1 MLGLSPAKTAV
12 AACVLAFGAGAL
24 AQTVV
29 LSGVLGSK
37 ALLVV
42 NGAAP
47 KAVGAGDTYQGVK
60 VLTVTKDQALV
71 EIAGLRHTLLLG
83 ETPSR
88 VGQASP
94 ADGGRRVVLT
104 ADSGGHFTGQGSVN
118 GKVMQFMVD
127 TGATAVAIGAAE
139 AERMGLDFR
148 KGQPI
153 TMRTANG
160 NTQGWRIKLPSVR
173 VGDVELHDVDAVITP
188 QAMPYVLLGN
198 SFLSQFQMNRTNDQM
213 VLEKRL

>member
-1 MLGLSPAKTAV
+1 MLRVSPAKTAV

-24 AQTVV
+24 AQTAV

-71 EIAGLRHTLLLG
+71 EIAGLRHTLRLG

-88 VGQASP
+88 IGQASP

-127 TGATAVAIGAAE
+127 TGATAVAIGAGE

-173 VGDVELHDVDAVITP
+173 VGDVELRDVDAVITP

-198 SFLSQFQMNRTNDQM
+198 SFLSHFQMNRTNDQM